1 MLDLIDRDYILA
13 AVVAFV
19 AGVIVIASLFLPWLV
34 VASEE
39 SKELNAFQVGEFTA
53 ESLNL
58 AFAST
63 AFNFL
68 LLFGC
73 FMIFG
78 AVLRLVK
85 FEIGLYIVYAGALL
99 SIVFTVLTLIV
110 ASFVAFL
117 SPLIGEWV
125 CLCSSIAGLVSQK
138 LRIGEQKQ
146 E

>member
-1 MLDLIDRDYILA
+1 MDREYVL
-13 AVVAFV
+13 VAIVALV

-34 VASEE
+34 VANEE
-39 SKELNAFQVGEFTA
+39 SEKLNAFQVGEFTA

-68 LLFGC
+68 LLFGVL
-73 FMIFG
+73 MIFG

-85 FEIGLYIVYAGALL
+85 IEVGLCLIYAGALL
-99 SIVFTVLTLIV
+99 TLIFTVLTLIV
-110 ASFVAFL
+110 SSFVAFL
-117 SPLIGEWV
+117 SPLTGAWV
-125 CLCSSIAGLVSQK
+125 CLCSSIAGLISPK
-138 LRIGEQKQ
+138 LRFREQKQ